1 MCELCHVM
9 CQDLLSLHIKILGKR
24 RSSPPIVFFSA
35 LFNFLLGAVIRVGKI
50 ASLLL
55 HRFFFP
61 TLLSILLPFCTRR
74 RVCFPHFIDKMG
86 EQNNYSTRIVP
97 FGRNFSSFNSS
108 KMFTTVMSTYE
119 TRVSILKGVACKC
132 NNNDRLL
139 AHFTRV
145 RHTCIY
151 YRHVPK

>member
-55 HRFFFP
+55 HRFFS
-61 TLLSILLPFCTRR
+61 TLLSSVYTTTFLHQA
-74 RVCFPHFIDKMG
+74 CFPHFIDKMG

-97 FGRNFSSFNSS
+97 FGRNFSSF
-108 KMFTTVMSTYE
+108 
-119 TRVSILKGVACKC
+119 
-132 NNNDRLL
+132 
-139 AHFTRV
+139 
-145 RHTCIY
+145 
-151 YRHVPK
+151 